1 MKTDT
6 NGHPEWIR
14 HYDSHS
20 GVNSFAGVTA
30 LPNNM
35 VAAIGT
41 FAENV
46 TSGAVTFSLGSGQDP
61 YFVIV
66 DSAGN
71 LQTMQ
76 QIYGDGFYNAGNFIT
91 SDKVGNIY
99 IGGYVTDS
107 IFGGTIAA
115 YHSVGGNNDF
125 FVMKYGVDCSCTSG
139 PTAAFSDTGTHHTIG
154 VTYTGTTTGLDS
166 VVWNFGDGSTFTG
179 TGTTHTYA
187 AAGTYNVCVTTYT
200 TCGIDE
206 QCENF
211 VVDSPTRVLVVGI
224 PAANIRVFPNP
235 ANDELNIT
243 GLTENTSYRLL
254 NVTGTCVRKGSLQQG
269 SGSISMQLIVPG
281 TYILELVGEDGE
293 RNMVRVVK
301 E

>member
-154 VTYTGTTTGLDS
+154 VTYTGTTSGLDS
-166 VVWNFGDGSTFTG
+166 VVWSFGDGATYTG

-206 QCENF
+206 HCGNF
-211 VVDSPTRVLVVGI
+211 VVDSPTHVLVGSISNSIIKVY
-224 PAANIRVFPNP
+224 PNP
-235 ANDELNIT
+235 ARDE
-243 GLTENTSYRLL
+243 L
-254 NVTGTCVRKGSLQQG
+254 NVTGLNENTKYRLLSVTGVSVEEGILQIGS
-269 SGSISMQLIVPG
+269 SSISMQGVSPG
-281 TYILELVGEDGE
+281 VYILEMIGEGGE
-293 RNMVRVVK
+293 KDIVRVVK